1 MMKGEGDEFSL
12 ARFEMPVKTW
22 RENSEKQSMEE
33 EAVLMGALRGWRG
46 SEGEQGRSSRNSS

>member
-1 MMKGEGDEFSL
+1 MTRGEGGEFSL

-33 EAVLMGALRGWRG
+33 EAV
-46 SEGEQGRSSRNSS
+46 